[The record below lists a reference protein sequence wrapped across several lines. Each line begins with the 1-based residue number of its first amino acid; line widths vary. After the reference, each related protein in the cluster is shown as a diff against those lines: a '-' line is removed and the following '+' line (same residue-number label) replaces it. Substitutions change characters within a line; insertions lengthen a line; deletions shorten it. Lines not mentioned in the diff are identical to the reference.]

1 MSPEAA
7 RGAGPLGYTGSRSSM
22 KKSVLRLAGLLL
34 LALTAVASTACA
46 TRTINQVLADPGRYR
61 NKEVRLKGSV
71 VDSYSALGNGAY
83 QLDDTTGRLWIVSN
97 AGVPRRGARIAVKG
111 TVREGFNLGSLGD
124 RLKLP
129 PAIGAGVVLMESS
142 HKAQ

>member
-1 MSPEAA
+1 MSN
-7 RGAGPLGYTGSRSSM
+7 SM
-22 KKSVLRLAGLLL
+22 LKLAGLLL
-34 LALTAVASTACA
+34 LVITAVVSTACA

-61 NKEVRLKGSV
+61 NKEVKLSGSV
-71 VDSYSALGNGAY
+71 VNSYSFVGRGAY
-83 QLDDTTGRLWIVSN
+83 QLNDSTGQLWIVSDT
-97 AGVPRRGARIAVKG
+97 GVPRQGARVTVKG

-129 PAIGAGVVLMESS
+129 PAVSAGIILMESS